1 MSNNTILIIDDDQV
15 TTAVIEE
22 YLVDFGL
29 KVITAQNGDEGIEVM
44 RKSNPDLILL
54 DIMMPGKDG
63 IQILKEI
70 KLTPGLSNTPILL
83 LSSVDRTNIKVK
95 GLELGADDYITKPVD
110 KAELLARI
118 QLSLKRSSKDK
129 KDPGILEGE
138 LSNFSLADLL
148 QSFEMGK
155 KTATI
160 LFPDMDGEIII
171 KNGAMIKSRQG
182 LFTKTKAVNRIFF
195 LETGK
200 FIVKFNKIN
209 DHTDNDDL
217 NITSLLMS
225 NISYIDEVRLM
236 QKSISNDP
244 EGIRVTQ
251 EFKDLTGLDIIESD
265 KLTNINDIIVKMEGS
280 LKENVES
287 LIQINKNF
295 PHIVKNEH

>member
-118 QLSLKRSSKDK
+118 QLSLKRSLKDK

-171 KNGAMIKSRQG
+171 ENGVMISCRQG
-182 LFTKTKAVNRIFF
+182 LFTKTKAINRIFF
-195 LETGK
+195 LESGK
-200 FIVKFNKIN
+200 FIVNFNKIN
-209 DHTDNDDL
+209 DNTDKDDI
-217 NITSLLMS
+217 NIMSLLMN
-225 NISYIDEVRLM
+225 NISYIDEVRVM
-236 QKSISNDP
+236 QKSISNAP
-244 EGIRVTQ
+244 GGIRVTQ
-251 EFKDLTGLDIIESD
+251 EFKDLTGLDIPESD
-265 KLTNINDIIVKMEGS
+265 KLININDIIVKMKGS

-287 LIQINKNF
+287 LIQI
-295 PHIVKNEH
+295 

>member
-1 MSNNTILIIDDDQV
+1 MSDNTILIIDDDQV

-29 KVITAQNGDEGIEVM
+29 KVIKAQNGEEGIGIM
-44 RKSNPDLILL
+44 KRSNPDLILL

-70 KLTPGLSNTPILL
+70 KLTPGLSNTPVLL

-129 KDPGILEGE
+129 KDTGILEGE

-171 KNGAMIKSRQG
+171 ENGVMISCRQG
-182 LFTKTKAVNRIFF
+182 LFTKTKAINRIFF
-195 LETGK
+195 LESGQ
-200 FIVKFNKIN
+200 FIVNFNKIN
-209 DHTDNDDL
+209 DNIDKDDI
-217 NITSLLMS
+217 NIMSLLMN

-236 QKSISNDP
+236 QRSISNDQG
-244 EGIRVTQ
+244 GIIVTQ
-251 EFKDLTGLDIIESD
+251 EFKDLTGLDIPESD
-265 KLTNINDIIVKMEGS
+265 KLININDIIVKMEGS

-287 LIQINKNF
+287 LIQINKDF
-295 PHIVKNEH
+295 PQIFNNEH

>member
-1 MSNNTILIIDDDQV
+1 MSDNTILIIDDDQV

-29 KVITAQNGDEGIEVM
+29 KVIKAQNGDAGIGIM
-44 RKSNPDLILL
+44 KKSNPDLILL

-70 KLTPGLSNTPILL
+70 KLTPGLSNTPVLL
-83 LSSVDRTNIKVK
+83 LSAVDRTNIKVK

-160 LFPDMDGEIII
+160 LFPDMNGEIMIE
-171 KNGAMIKSRQG
+171 NGVMISCRQG
-182 LFTKTKAVNRIFF
+182 LFTKTKAINRIFF
-195 LETGK
+195 LESGQ
-200 FIVKFNKIN
+200 FIVNFNKIN
-209 DHTDNDDL
+209 DNIDKDNI
-217 NITSLLMS
+217 NIMSLLMN
-225 NISYIDEVRLM
+225 NISYIDEVRVM
-236 QKSISNDP
+236 QKSISNAP
-244 EGIRVTQ
+244 GGIRVTQ
-251 EFKDLTGLDIIESD
+251 EFKDLTGLDIPESD
-265 KLTNINDIIVKMEGS
+265 KLININDIIVKMEGS

-287 LIQINKNF
+287 LIQINKDF
-295 PHIVKNEH
+295 PQIFSNEH